1 MDFHRI
7 YDDGLAQGA
16 YLVACGGTGE
26 ALIVDPLRDVDQWMD
41 YVRSKGYRVVG
52 IFETHTHADFLSG
65 APELAYLTGAPLY
78 ISSKAELDYSGMEQ
92 LDVRK
97 LGDGDEVKA
106 GNIALRALFTPGHTP
121 EHLSYLALDHGEARF
136 LFTGDF
142 VFVDDLGRPDL
153 LETTG
158 IQAQEATDELA
169 RQLFASLQGPFA
181 ELPDAVVIWP
191 GHGAGSPC
199 GKSMGALPA
208 TSVGW
213 EREHS
218 WWSAPLREG
227 AREAFVEELLDAQP
241 ETPTYFRRM
250 KEINGAKRSLMTSLP
265 GCPRHFAKDVEAHM
279 EAGGLVVDLRSAEA
293 FAAGH
298 IPGAYSLPSLKKL
311 SEHAGWVLSPDA
323 ELLLIAESS
332 QVDEAVRRLVRVGLD
347 RVVGYVAPE
356 DAQQLAVRSFARISV
371 GEAKKR
377 IDAGGHVLDV
387 RGASDFAEGHLPSA
401 VNVHFGQVTQR
412 LEEVPAEGELIVH
425 CATGVRASI
434 AVSQLLRAG
443 RERVTVMPAGPSG
456 WTSAGH
462 ELVQ

>member
-52 IFETHTHADFLSG
+52 VFETHTHADFLSG

-78 ISSKAELDYSGMEQ
+78 ISSKAELDYSGMQQ

-97 LGDGDEVKA
+97 LGHGDEVKA

-158 IQAQEATDELA
+158 IQAHEATDALA
-169 RQLFASLQGPFA
+169 AQLFESLQEPFS
-181 ELPDAVVIWP
+181 ELPASVVIWP

-218 WWSAPLREG
+218 WWSAALRDG
-227 AREAFVEELLDAQP
+227 AKDAFVKELLDAQP

-250 KEINGAKRSLMTSLP
+250 KEINGAKRSLMTALP
-265 GCPRHFAKDVEAHM
+265 GCPRHFAKDVEAHVS
-279 EAGGLVVDLRSAEA
+279 AGGLVVDLRTAEA

-298 IPGAYSLPSLKKL
+298 IPGAYSLPSLEKL
-311 SEHAGWVLSPDA
+311 SEHAGWVLPPDA
-323 ELLLIAESS
+323 DLLLVAESW
-332 QVDEAVRRLVRVGLD
+332 QVDEALRRLVRVGLD
-347 RVVGYVAPE
+347 RVAGYVAPE
-356 DAQQLAVRSFARISV
+356 DALQLTSRSFERIGVS
-371 GEAKKR
+371 EAKER
-377 IDAGGHVLDV
+377 IAAGARVLDV

-401 VNVHFGQVTQR
+401 VNVHFGQVVPR
-412 LEEVPAEGELIVH
+412 FDEIPAEGELIVH

-434 AVSQLLRAG
+434 AVAQLLRAG
-443 RERVTVMPAGPSG
+443 RGRVSVMPAGPAG
-456 WTSAGH
+456 WTAAG
-462 ELVQ
+462 EDLV